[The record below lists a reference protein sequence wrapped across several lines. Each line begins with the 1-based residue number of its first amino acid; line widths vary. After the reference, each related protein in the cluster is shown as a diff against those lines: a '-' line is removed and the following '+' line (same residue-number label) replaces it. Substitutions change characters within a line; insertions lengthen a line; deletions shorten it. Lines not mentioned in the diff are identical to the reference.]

1 MEFIDNEKAFL
12 VDKKTHDALWV
23 YNTDSFSEF
32 GNQGGWL
39 YAIREQ
45 CKIKQPPILK
55 GNWAYVYI
63 CKDFWLAAVDHYATI
78 N

>member
-32 GNQGGWL
+32 GNQGGWWRYRGHEHSRLFTDGDVKGICL
-39 YAIREQ
+39 Y
-45 CKIKQPPILK
+45 L
-55 GNWAYVYI
+55 
-63 CKDFWLAAVDHYATI
+63 
-78 N
+78 